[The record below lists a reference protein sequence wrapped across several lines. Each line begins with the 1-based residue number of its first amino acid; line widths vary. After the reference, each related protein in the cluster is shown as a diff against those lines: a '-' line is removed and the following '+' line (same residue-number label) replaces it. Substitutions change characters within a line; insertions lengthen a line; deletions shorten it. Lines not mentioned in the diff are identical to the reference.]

1 MKHYPRFDIAS
12 EAALREAP
20 KIRAMIVDIERTIRV
35 LDCDI
40 ATEEERTR
48 VSNRCDAAYPIL
60 ARMLAA
66 RRDNLKAT
74 AADLERRLMEM
85 GGALLLEEFNN
96 T

>member
-1 MKHYPRFDIAS
+1 MKHHPRFDIAS
-12 EAALREAP
+12 EAASPEAA
-20 KIRAMIVDIERTIRV
+20 KIRAMIVDIVRIIGV

-40 ATEEERTR
+40 ATEKEGAR
-48 VSNRCDAAYPIL
+48 VSNRSDAAYPIL

-74 AADLERRLMEM
+74 VAALERRLVEM
-85 GGALLLEEFNN
+85 GALLLEEFNN

>member
-1 MKHYPRFDIAS
+1 MKHHPRFDIAS
-12 EAALREAP
+12 EAASPEAA
-20 KIRAMIVDIERTIRV
+20 KIRAMIVDIVRIIGI

-40 ATEEERTR
+40 ATEEEGAR
-48 VSNRCDAAYPIL
+48 VSNRSDAAYPIL

-74 AADLERRLMEM
+74 VAALERRLVEM
-85 GGALLLEEFNN
+85 GAPLLEEFNN